1 MNEKVLNDYGVLMS
15 DVCLTADPEFDVNGV
30 KLESITYWL
39 AALMY
44 DVNGALFAV
53 KKSDFDEDTK
63 NCGFATK
70 LPVYAVGSGGA
81 VNKTNYKSD
90 IVFDLYNLVDAK
102 LNKERGISYK
112 VSDGLISWFHK
123 YGDLRVLIHIADAQ
137 LDYVDSTEIGVKKA
151 NEIVH
156 DNFAKFDNSDKAP
169 SVLNTGIGYK
179 FVTLK
184 QLSDLGL
191 LK

>member
-1 MNEKVLNDYGVLMS
+1 MDNKLLNDYGLLMS
-15 DVCLTADPEFDVNGV
+15 DVCLTADPEFDVSGV

-44 DVNGALFAV
+44 DANGNLLVV
-53 KKSDFDEDTK
+53 KKSDFDEDNK
-63 NCGFATK
+63 KHGFATK
-70 LPVYAVGSGGA
+70 LPVYGVGSDGA
-81 VNKTNYKSD
+81 VNKTIYKSN

-102 LNKERGISYK
+102 VNKERGISYK
-112 VSDGLISWFHK
+112 ISDGLVSWFHK
-123 YGDLRVLIHIADAQ
+123 YGDLRILIHIADAQ
-137 LDYVDSTEIGVKKA
+137 IDHGDSTEIGVKKT
-151 NEIVH
+151 NKIVH
-156 DNFAKFDNSDKAP
+156 DNFAKFDNSDNTP
-169 SVLNTGIGYK
+169 SVLNAGIGYK